1 MFYLKGIEM
10 VELATALA
18 TLCAYLAW
26 CLHVKTSQTKI
37 YRAMLCAV
45 MDGKIGVHRNEDG
58 EIEVKL
64 LKGNN
69 NG

>member
-1 MFYLKGIEM
+1 M
-10 VELATALA
+10 VELATVLA

-26 CLHVKTSQTKI
+26 CVHVKTTQLKV
-37 YRAMLCAV
+37 YKAMLYAV
-45 MDGKIGVHRNEDG
+45 MDGKIDVRRNEDG
-58 EIEVKL
+58 ELEVKL